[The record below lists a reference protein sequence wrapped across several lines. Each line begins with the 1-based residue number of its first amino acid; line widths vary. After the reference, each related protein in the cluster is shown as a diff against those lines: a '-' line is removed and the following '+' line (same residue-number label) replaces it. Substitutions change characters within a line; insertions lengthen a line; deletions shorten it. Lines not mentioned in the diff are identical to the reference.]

1 MRIVW
6 DEPKR
11 LANIASHEGLDFAH
25 LTIDFF
31 EGAKVIPARGRRY
44 IAVGHLNA
52 TVLVVVFQPL
62 GTEGVSIISMRRA
75 NEKERRL
82 LDG

>member
-11 LANIASHEGLDFAH
+11 LANIASHKGLDFAD

-31 EGAKVIPARGRRY
+31 EGAKVIAARGRRY
-44 IAVGHLNA
+44 IAVGRLNA
-52 TVLVVVFQPL
+52 TVLVIVFQPL
-62 GTEGVSIISMRRA
+62 GMEAISIISMRRA

>member
-1 MRIVW
+1 MKIVW

-11 LANIASHEGLDFAH
+11 LANIHRHEGLDFAD

-31 EGAKVIPARGRRY
+31 EGAKVIPAKGGRY
-44 IAVGHLNA
+44 IAVGFLEE
-52 TVLVVVFQPL
+52 TMLVVVFQPL
-62 GTEGVSIISMRRA
+62 GREAVSVISMRRA
-75 NEKERRL
+75 DRKEREF